1 MKDLLEEI
9 SHTGNMF
16 IRVHCSYVVNY
27 YYIKSLSSTE
37 AELLTGEELP
47 VSGEYKNEA
56 LKKLDCILCRFVT
69 SYDRTC
75 YNLIRNVSLIC
86 KIFKFSLRFRDPIYS
101 WISGCYNP
109 LKYFDIQIICKK
121 GGYITPEQG
130 GERTGKKRRVEP
142 AGTCNSGSRKGRKN
156 TRLPVSDWE

>member
-37 AELLTGEELP
+37 VELLTGEKLP

-101 WISGCYNP
+101 GISECYNP

-121 GGYITPEQG
+121 GG
-130 GERTGKKRRVEP
+130 
-142 AGTCNSGSRKGRKN
+142 
-156 TRLPVSDWE
+156 

>member
-37 AELLTGEELP
+37 AELLTGEKLP
-47 VSGEYKNEA
+47 VGGEYKNEA

-75 YNLIRNVSLIC
+75 YNL
-86 KIFKFSLRFRDPIYS
+86 Y
-101 WISGCYNP
+101 
-109 LKYFDIQIICKK
+109 
-121 GGYITPEQG
+121 
-130 GERTGKKRRVEP
+130 
-142 AGTCNSGSRKGRKN
+142 
-156 TRLPVSDWE
+156 

>member
-37 AELLTGEELP
+37 EELLTGEKLP

-56 LKKLDCILCRFVT
+56 LKKFM
-69 SYDRTC
+69 
-75 YNLIRNVSLIC
+75 
-86 KIFKFSLRFRDPIYS
+86 
-101 WISGCYNP
+101 GMM
-109 LKYFDIQIICKK
+109 
-121 GGYITPEQG
+121 E
-130 GERTGKKRRVEP
+130 
-142 AGTCNSGSRKGRKN
+142 
-156 TRLPVSDWE
+156 

>member
-37 AELLTGEELP
+37 AELLTGEKLP
-47 VSGEYKNEA
+47 VSGEYENEA

-75 YNLIRNVSLIC
+75 YNLMQIIYVFLTIFLYLPKCPQSLILSALRAFC
-86 KIFKFSLRFRDPIYS
+86 FCGKPRISRSIFLYFPCQS
-101 WISGCYNP
+101 W
-109 LKYFDIQIICKK
+109 LK
-121 GGYITPEQG
+121 
-130 GERTGKKRRVEP
+130 
-142 AGTCNSGSRKGRKN
+142 S
-156 TRLPVSDWE
+156 W